1 VVQLLF
7 QAQHAQDDPVVPG
20 ATAGNGERYGG
31 DITPSTIVQELIP
44 HFASSDLPLRVVD
57 GDQVLG
63 AVDRSAVMA
72 ALVEEH

>member
-1 VVQLLF
+1 MQP
-7 QAQHAQDDPVVPG
+7 A
-20 ATAGNGERYGG
+20 AGNGERYGG

-44 HFASSDLPLRVVD
+44 HFASSDLPLRVVE